1 MIVARGSACAAPRP
15 RSRPQ
20 DETGFTLIELLVVT
34 AIIGVVSAIA
44 VSSLIRA
51 RIAAN
56 EASAI
61 SSLRVIQ
68 TAQAAFRWECTADR
82 AYAAGLPQLGGAR
95 MVSPDLAVASTV
107 IKSGYAITL
116 TPTVDGPENDRCT
129 DQPTALE
136 WYAQAVP
143 VSINTSGGRGF
154 ATAEG
159 ENIWQDTSG
168 VAPSEPFGAA
178 GTVSRID

>member
-1 MIVARGSACAAPRP
+1 MIVAHGSACAASRP
-15 RSRPQ
+15 RSRPLA
-20 DETGFTLIELLVVT
+20 ESGFTLIELLIVT

-44 VSSLIRA
+44 VANLVRA

-116 TPTVDGPENDRCT
+116 TPTVDGPENDQCT

-143 VSINTSGGRGF
+143 VAINTSGRRGF

-168 VAPSEPFGAA
+168 VAPSEPFGAG

>member
-1 MIVARGSACAAPRP
+1 M
-15 RSRPQ
+15 
-20 DETGFTLIELLVVT
+20 IELLIVT

-44 VSSLIRA
+44 VASLVRA

-168 VAPSEPFGAA
+168 VAPSEPFGAG